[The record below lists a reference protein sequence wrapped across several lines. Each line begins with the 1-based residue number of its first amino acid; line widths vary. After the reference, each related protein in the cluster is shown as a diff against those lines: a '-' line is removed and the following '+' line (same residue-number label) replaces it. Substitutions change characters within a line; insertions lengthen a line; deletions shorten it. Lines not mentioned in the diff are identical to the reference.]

1 MSKDLTLEPR
11 GCKICNQCMKGA
23 PYDYCCARE
32 CGEHIYCI
40 GCKFRNYTTTLLCK
54 DGSKHEE

>member
-1 MSKDLTLEPR
+1 
-11 GCKICNQCMKGA
+11 MKGA

-40 GCKFRNYTTTLLCK
+40 GCKFKDYTTPLLCK
-54 DGSKHEE
+54 KDKDELKYEE